1 MRVGESTLL
10 PGVSRHR
17 SKFRVRVQF
26 APGVRVIETHAT
38 ADEANARLL
47 ELKRMREAGLVPAT
61 APLELTLREACD
73 ALLARKRATVSR
85 KTHRRLRERGVEW
98 WERATRPWRDGP
110 FADLPLPLLR
120 RDRLEDA
127 ILARAAVAAKTA
139 GDELYGLKAAL
150 RYAGERGARFDA
162 AILQIEPI
170 ARMRRRRH
178 ALTGPELEF
187 LAGHAPDYGQ
197 RMLLFKGT
205 VGCRV
210 SELFTLV
217 DRRVDLEASTIFV
230 PAALCKEAVDKVID
244 LTGEERALVREQL
257 LARTAG
263 TELVF
268 PTKTGLPWRYPQ
280 FHRLVWAKAVTRAA
294 AAWREERGLA
304 ADSSTPFEWQLVD
317 ERDEP
322 LFAADGRPV
331 LDRLEPHDLRATA
344 ATLMRDA
351 GFTRDAAAAR
361 LGHADSGELLDRVY
375 DVGDRRERAG
385 VRRAIDELAPGG
397 LREALRVPQR
407 GSRA

>member
-1 MRVGESTLL
+1 
-10 PGVSRHR
+10 
-17 SKFRVRVQF
+17 VRVQF
-26 APGVRVIETHAT
+26 APGLRVIETFRT
-38 ADEANARLL
+38 PDEANARVL

-61 APLELTLREACD
+61 APLELTLQEACD

-98 WERATRPWRDGP
+98 WERATRPWRAGP
-110 FADLPLPLLR
+110 FAEVPLSLLR

-127 ILARAAVAAKTA
+127 ILARAAAAAKTA

-170 ARMRRRRH
+170 ARVRRRRH
-178 ALTGPELEF
+178 ALASGELEY
-187 LAGHAPDYGQ
+187 LARHAPDYGQ

-205 VGCRV
+205 VGSRIG
-210 SELFTLV
+210 ELFTLV
-217 DRRVDLEASTIFV
+217 DRRVDLDASTIFI
-230 PAALCKEAVDKVID
+230 PAALCKEGVDKLID

-257 LARTAG
+257 LARPAG
-263 TELVF
+263 TDLVF

-294 AAWREERGLA
+294 AAWREEHGLA
-304 ADSSTPFEWQLVD
+304 ADASTPFEWQLVD
-317 ERDEP
+317 ERGGP
-322 LFAADGRPV
+322 LFDMEGKPV

-351 GFTRDAAAAR
+351 GFSHDQAAAR
-361 LGHADSGELLDRVY
+361 LGHADSGDLLDRVY

-385 VRRAIDELAPGG
+385 VKRAIDELAPAG
-397 LREALRVPQR
+397 LRSVLRAPQPGERPTAGRARDGRVP
-407 GSRA
+407 